1 MAKPPFPWVGS
12 KRKLLQFIFQ
22 LLPSDI
28 QNYIEPFGGS
38 GAVILEMRA
47 SSKRRDVYND
57 LNRNLTNFFVCLRD
71 KTNALLRELKFLPI
85 QSRWLFEVYKLFLAH
100 EEIHWKVYEK
110 NIREEIQ
117 ILEDRTCFTE
127 EQAEELRPIYDQKLE
142 NFDVERAAMFY
153 KCIRGSYSATVSSFG
168 SKALRLFN
176 FLYLLKPAAKRL
188 EDVVIENKNAI
199 IRALE
204 LVRCVPLFPTDRE
217 GESILSSD
225 PRNHEFWAKRPEAI
239 LAMETCKRMLRLRYM
254 TRGIIRVPIPDAE
267 ELPKELK
274 GKRLWMKDPHD
285 DPKTAIQRVRVIG
298 KGLMPPRVLQEKVN
312 PPHLVFEYWVD
323 LITSDGAYDY
333 RPMQPWMFDLL
344 AQQTLE
350 QMKKEKEE

>member
-1 MAKPPFPWVGS
+1 MSIFYYTMDDAGRRKPPSAKQSVVE
-12 KRKLLQFIFQ
+12 QFHN
-22 LLPSDI
+22 LSD
-28 QNYIEPFGGS
+28 
-38 GAVILEMRA
+38 
-47 SSKRRDVYND
+47 
-57 LNRNLTNFFVCLRD
+57 
-71 KTNALLRELKFLPI
+71 ALARYRELP
-85 QSRWLFEVYKLFLAH
+85 ETG
-100 EEIHWKVYEK
+100 EK
-110 NIREEIQ
+110 T
-117 ILEDRTCFTE
+117 LGMAD
-127 EQAEELRPIYDQKLE
+127 
-142 NFDVERAAMFY
+142 
-153 KCIRGSYSATVSSFG
+153 G
-168 SKALRLFN
+168 
-176 FLYLLKPAAKRL
+176 
-188 EDVVIENKNAI
+188 

-217 GESILSSD
+217 GASILSSD

-239 LAMETCKRMLRLRYM
+239 LAMETCKRVLRLRYM

-274 GKRLWMKDPHD
+274 GKRLWMKAPHD

>member
-1 MAKPPFPWVGS
+1 MSIFYYTMDDAGRRKPPSAKQSVVE
-12 KRKLLQFIFQ
+12 QFHN
-22 LLPSDI
+22 LSD
-28 QNYIEPFGGS
+28 
-38 GAVILEMRA
+38 
-47 SSKRRDVYND
+47 
-57 LNRNLTNFFVCLRD
+57 
-71 KTNALLRELKFLPI
+71 ALARYRELP
-85 QSRWLFEVYKLFLAH
+85 ETG
-100 EEIHWKVYEK
+100 EK
-110 NIREEIQ
+110 T
-117 ILEDRTCFTE
+117 LG
-127 EQAEELRPIYDQKLE
+127 
-142 NFDVERAAMFY
+142 RAD
-153 KCIRGSYSATVSSFG
+153 G
-168 SKALRLFN
+168 
-176 FLYLLKPAAKRL
+176 
-188 EDVVIENKNAI
+188 

-274 GKRLWMKDPHD
+274 GKRLCMKDPHD